1 MTAVRKF
8 PVLLWLLIAAVTGA
22 LLVATFPE
30 VANHFAWMLFTV
42 AVSCAVAVIVC
53 ATVRR

>member
-1 MTAVRKF
+1 MRKL
-8 PVLLWLLIAAVTGA
+8 PVLLWLLIAAVIGA

-30 VANHFAWMLFTV
+30 VVDHFTWMLFTV